1 MAQEYGLLIDNYW
14 CTGCHTC
21 EIACRNEHDLPIG
34 QYGIKMLVNGP
45 WELMEEGKWEHT
57 YYPVITEYCDFCADR
72 LARGEVPSC
81 QFHCLASVIEY
92 GPLDELAK
100 KMGGLDRRATLLI
113 PSALCEGAS
122 CRWPGAPWT

>member
-1 MAQEYGLLIDNYW
+1 MDQKYGLLIDNYW

-21 EIACRNEHDLPIG
+21 EIACRNEHNLPIG

-81 QFHCLASVIEY
+81 QFHCLARVIEY

-100 KMGGLDRRATLLI
+100 KMGELGRRATILV
-113 PSALCEGAS
+113 P
-122 CRWPGAPWT
+122 

>member
-21 EIACRNEHDLPIG
+21 EIACR
-34 QYGIKMLVNGP
+34 P

-100 KMGGLDRRATLLI
+100 KMGELDRRATLLI
-113 PSALCEGAS
+113 P
-122 CRWPGAPWT
+122 